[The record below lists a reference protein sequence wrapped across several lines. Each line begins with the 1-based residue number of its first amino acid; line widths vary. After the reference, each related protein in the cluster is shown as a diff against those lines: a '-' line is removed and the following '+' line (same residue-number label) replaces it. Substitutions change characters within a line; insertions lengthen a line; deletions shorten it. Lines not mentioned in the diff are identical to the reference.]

1 MIPRPDSAHGR
12 PSALA
17 PLSTTGV
24 GSLPHKT
31 VAAGLEQAFLV
42 DVPYLPQLP
51 LRDPREFMLS
61 QALEGMPGIVAD
73 DQGAVILDVEAWKK
87 GRAKYDDRLFAALER
102 DDLREFLPSADY
114 QAAWEPFLARVR
126 DEARAV
132 AKLQLAGPMTLQWTL
147 RTVDGQ
153 IPPAG
158 ALTQV
163 SRTVLAR
170 SLAMVD
176 AMQTTGAN
184 PLFFI
189 DEPGLYAFSRT
200 QPGHIMLLQELRIMI
215 MALKKRGARV
225 GLHCCSDADWGALMG
240 LGLDVLGIDAR
251 LSLRSLLRAG
261 EALVTFVSMGGR
273 LALGV
278 IPTSHRDEA
287 TAPEELLAAIQR
299 ELRSLE
305 QYFPTR
311 GAIFET
317 ILGRSMLT
325 PACGMA
331 FLSEADAAA
340 VSGQLAAFRALYR
353 AA

>member
-1 MIPRPDSAHGR
+1 MIPRSDTGR
-12 PSALA
+12 GRALA
-17 PLSTTGV
+17 IPSLATTGV

-31 VAAGLEQAFLV
+31 VSAGLEQAFRV

-51 LRDPREFMLS
+51 LRDPREFMLP
-61 QALEGMPGIVAD
+61 QALEGMPGVVAD
-73 DQGAVILDVEAWKK
+73 EQGAVVLDVETWKK
-87 GRAKYDDRLFAALER
+87 GRAKYDDKLYLALEK

-114 QAAWEPFLARVR
+114 LAAWEPFLARVR
-126 DEARAV
+126 DEARPV
-132 AKLQLAGPMTLQWTL
+132 AKIQLAGPMTLQWTL
-147 RTVDGQ
+147 RTADGQ

-158 ALTQV
+158 ALTHV

-170 SLAMVD
+170 ALAMAD
-176 AMQTTGAN
+176 ALSIAGAA
-184 PLFFI
+184 PMFFV
-189 DEPGLYAFSRT
+189 DEPGLYAFSRN
-200 QPGHIMLLQELRIMI
+200 QPGHIVMLQELRILI

-240 LGLDVLGIDAR
+240 LGLDLLGIDAR
-251 LSLRSLLRAG
+251 LSLRSLLQAG

-278 IPTSHRDEA
+278 IPTSHRDEVVEPQA
-287 TAPEELLAAIQR
+287 LLADMQA
-299 ELRSLE
+299 ELKSLE

-311 GAIFET
+311 SAIFET

-331 FLSEADAAA
+331 FLSEPEASSIAQ
-340 VSGQLAAFRALYR
+340 QLADFRALYR
-353 AA
+353 GA